1 MSTDLTFSNQFH
13 DYGLPYKLASSL
25 DQFMANIFYL
35 EQKIAATTKRITYWD
50 LYKITSVLT
59 DSNSFHSAIN
69 NLSPYSSLIVN
80 TKGSTGKEDY
90 NPGDIFVKHNDGTYE
105 HISAER
111 GGIFYPSQITKASGE
126 KNNTYTI
133 KYSYQAAAPKE
144 ENKDSS
150 KSGNTY
156 TCAYAKHMKYIDIT
170 GGLVGSPYNMVY
182 TKEDLE
188 DSEDSSIKL
197 DFPTNPDYDEE
208 KDDISLKEIEVEPIV
223 KCFTTTNSDQLE
235 EVYCDISITSDK
247 TDETDKKYI
256 IKIVDESALGL
267 ITRMVVK

>member
-1 MSTDLTFSNQFH
+1 MSTNNLTFLNQFH

-25 DQFMANIFYL
+25 DQFMANISYL

-111 GGIFYPSQITKASGE
+111 GGIFYPSEITKSSGV

-133 KYSYQAAAPKE
+133 TYSYQAAAPSAE
-144 ENKDSS
+144 TAETPNGSS
-150 KSGNTY
+150 KCN
-156 TCAYAKHMKYIDIT
+156 YAKSMKYKNIT
-170 GGLVGSPYNMVY
+170 GGLVGSPYNQVF
-182 TKEDLE
+182 TKGSTPLE
-188 DSEDSSIKL
+188 S
-197 DFPTNPDYDEE
+197 
-208 KDDISLKEIEVEPIV
+208 ISLGFPIDPNSTDSDNPNQLEIEPIV
-223 KCFTTTNSDQLE
+223 KCFAAINNQLE
-235 EVYCDISITSDK
+235 EVYCDIEITSNTSSK
-247 TDETDKKYI
+247 QYTI
-256 IKIVDESALGL
+256 NIKDPSAL
-267 ITRMVVK
+267 ITKVVVK